1 VEQTEKKRFCAQSQV
16 AVKVRGGT
24 SSLTL
29 TGSSDY
35 TKQLADN
42 RRAASNECRS
52 SSLWTSQ
59 EVCNGCGIYILLG
72 FSKSGLLRELLVFQ
86 ED

>member
-42 RRAASNECRS
+42 RMQ
-52 SSLWTSQ
+52 WMW
-59 EVCNGCGIYILLG
+59 YIHTARL
-72 FSKSGLLRELLVFQ
+72 Q
-86 ED
+86 